1 MTGYVG
7 VTPGNVVQGP
17 ATLYWGIFGSTT
29 EPPVTNTAIKTDPVS
44 AGGTGWN
51 DFGGT
56 MGGVQWDAAYTYGQ
70 IKADQIVDPI
80 GARLTGR
87 VITVTT
93 SLLEATLVNLNEAMN
108 QSATITTGSGINT
121 FDPGG
126 AVAAPGTNTPVI
138 TQPTYSALI
147 IDGWAPALVSG
158 AVARRRFILRKVLND
173 IKATAKYDLTTQS
186 VWACTFT
193 CYYVSATTSPFIIED
208 QTA

>member
-17 ATLYWGIFGSTT
+17 ATMYWGNYGSTT
-29 EPPVTNTAIKTDPVS
+29 EPPVTNTAIKTDPVT
-44 AGGTGWN
+44 AGGSGYY

-70 IKADQIVDPI
+70 IKADQIIDPV

-87 VITVTT
+87 TITVTT
-93 SLLEATLVNLNEAMN
+93 SLLEATLVNLQESMN
-108 QSATITTGSGINT
+108 QSATLTVGSGITT

-126 AVAAPGTNTPVI
+126 AVAAPGTNTPTI
-138 TQPTYSALI
+138 TQPQFSALV
-147 IDGWAPALVSG
+147 IDGWAPALSSG
-158 AVARRRFILRKVLND
+158 AAARRRFILRKVLND
-173 IKATAKYDLTTQS
+173 VKATAKYDLTTQS

-193 CYYVSATTSPFIIED
+193 CYYVSASLSPFVIYD